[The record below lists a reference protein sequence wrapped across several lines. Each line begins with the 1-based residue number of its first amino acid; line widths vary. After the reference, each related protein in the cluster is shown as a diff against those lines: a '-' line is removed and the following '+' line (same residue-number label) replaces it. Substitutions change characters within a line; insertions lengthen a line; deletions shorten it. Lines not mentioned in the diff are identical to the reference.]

1 LNIPV
6 SVEKTVWGG
15 IMGVV
20 AFKAKSQMLAE
31 QYGWPLSAAQGYV
44 DGETF
49 RKRHR
54 PATEHVLVGIDEYS
68 LGFRAGYFNRAL
80 SSYTPTE
87 IGLSLSADSL

>member
-1 LNIPV
+1 
-6 SVEKTVWGG
+6 
-15 IMGVV
+15 MGVV
-20 AFKAKSQMLAE
+20 AFREKSQMLAE
-31 QYGWPLSAAQGYV
+31 QYGWSLSTAQGYV

-54 PATEHVLVGIDEYS
+54 PATDHVLVGIDEYS

-87 IGLSLSADSL
+87 IELSLSPDSL